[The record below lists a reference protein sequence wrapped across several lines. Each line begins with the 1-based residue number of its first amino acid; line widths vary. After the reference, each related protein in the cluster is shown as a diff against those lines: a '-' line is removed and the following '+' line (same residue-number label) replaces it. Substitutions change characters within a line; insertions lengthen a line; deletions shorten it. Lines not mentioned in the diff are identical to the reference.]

1 MSKLLGNSFLLLA
14 LLGALTAQVAPG
26 AAKTDHS
33 QEAFI
38 IEQFYRKQKFENDGT
53 SSREDTERIRIQSD
67 AGVQQYGLLSFSYAS
82 GTGTFEIVYVRA
94 RKPDGSVVETPP
106 ENVQDMAAD
115 ITRSAPFYS
124 DLHEK
129 HVAVKG
135 LGIGDLLEFQIR
147 EHTTKP
153 LAPGQFWTAYDFT
166 DDGILLDEQL
176 EISVPRE
183 RAVKIK
189 SPAQQPVISEAGG
202 YRIYTWHHKSLE
214 HKDQTNQKKETVTQ
228 NWLLARGRLPQTD
241 VQLSSFLS
249 WEDVGRWYGNLQDER
264 VKPTPEVAAKAAEL
278 TKDAADDEAKIK
290 ALYGYV
296 STRFR
301 YIGVAFGI
309 GRYQP
314 HAAGEVLGNQY
325 GDCKDKHTLL
335 ASLLTSVG
343 IPAYPAMISSVREV
357 DEDIPSPGQFDH
369 VITVVPRDG
378 KLMWLDTTTEVGP
391 YRYLIS
397 TLRDKHALVIWKD
410 KSPALLKTPQELPYG
425 STQTFMM
432 EAKLDDIGTLHGH
445 ADFSVR
451 GDTEY
456 LLRNAFRQVP
466 LPQWKDLGQRI
477 SLGSGF
483 GGEVSAVNASLPE
496 KTDEPF
502 HFSYDYTRK
511 EYGDWADRRT
521 VMPSP
526 IMNMLA
532 PIDEELLPSGPSW
545 LGPPIELDFKSR
557 LELPSG
563 YKPVVPTAIH
573 LKKNFAQYDSSYEFK
588 DGKLISDRRLKT
600 LQQEVAPSER
610 AEYKQFMKSVLDD
623 YGSFIPLLSGTDS
636 SSVVKRQS
644 ATLDTF
650 SRLRN
655 LPDSSN
661 AEAVRLE
668 DEARGAMGKNDLQT
682 AVSSLYRAVGAD
694 PKFARAWVLLG
705 SMLLLQKQKD
715 AGIDAFHKAMAA
727 APDEPA
733 IPKVLALT
741 LAESS
746 QCEDAISVWQDFA
759 KANPDDVAGPE
770 NLGSCLMQLKRYP
783 EAVAAYEAAVKI
795 NGTDPSLQMSLAS
808 AYLKAGNH
816 EKAAAA
822 YSKLGSEDVSGPDIN
837 HAAYEMADAD
847 MQLPIA
853 LDLAKKAAHMVEE
866 ESQKITLQDL
876 KIEDLHHIFKLADYW
891 DTVGWVN
898 ERMSNL
904 EAADIYLRAA
914 WRLTQDGVMA
924 GHLCEMYKRTHQ
936 NARAAEMCRIA
947 IQRMSMSH
955 KLQLP
960 EFQTET
966 DKAQFNLD
974 HLPGGQAKAKGG
986 IMAPDPV
993 LSERNFKLARFL
1005 PGTESA
1011 EFFVLLSSDGKSKT
1025 FKVED
1030 TKFISGSAKMKLQG
1044 KQLKTIPFNFPAP
1057 SDTPSR
1063 FVVRGI
1069 LGCYEYSGCSFLV
1082 LDPASVNSL
1091 N

>member
-1 MSKLLGNSFLLLA
+1 M
-14 LLGALTAQVAPG
+14 
-26 AAKTDHS
+26 
-33 QEAFI
+33 
-38 IEQFYRKQKFENDGT
+38 
-53 SSREDTERIRIQSD
+53 
-67 AGVQQYGLLSFSYAS
+67 
-82 GTGTFEIVYVRA
+82 RA

-545 LGPPIELDFKSR
+545 LGPPIELDFQSR

-600 LQQEVAPSER
+600 LQQEVAASER

-636 SSVVKRQS
+636 SSAVKRQS

-668 DEARGAMGKNDLQT
+668 DEARGAMGKNDQQT

-746 QCEDAISVWQDFA
+746 QCEDAIPVWQDFA

-837 HAAYEMADAD
+837 HAAYEMADAN